1 MYLLKCNLAERL
13 YNMEGC
19 MKITDAKSY
28 GEAIRNRRKELGYTQ
43 AYLAEFTGFSVSF
56 ISDLER
62 GKATA
67 EIGKA
72 IYLANLLGMDLC
84 MEKRG

>member
-1 MYLLKCNLAERL
+1 
-13 YNMEGC
+13 

-28 GEAIRNRRKELGYTQ
+28 GEAIRKRRKELGYTQ
-43 AYLAEFTGFSVSF
+43 AYLTEFTGFSVSF

-67 EIGKA
+67 EIGKS
-72 IYLANLLGMDLC
+72 IYLANLLGMDLY
-84 MEKRG
+84 MDNRG

>member
-1 MYLLKCNLAERL
+1 
-13 YNMEGC
+13 

-28 GEAIRNRRKELGYTQ
+28 GEAIRKRRKELGYTQ

-67 EIGKA
+67 EISKS
-72 IYLANLLGMDLC
+72 IYLANLLGMDLY
-84 MEKRG
+84 MENRG

>member
-1 MYLLKCNLAERL
+1 
-13 YNMEGC
+13 

-62 GKATA
+62 GKTTA